1 MITRQCAKS
10 VIVISFKE
18 TIQMRVAFISFCPSK
33 NERSIKLIKA
43 LGASS
48 ISRGNQVDLF
58 NGFEDL
64 VNTRLT
70 MYDYISVVIEPKGF
84 FGGKIFPRVGEFL
97 AMSGNITGKK
107 GCALVIKSGFSSEK
121 TCRNLMRKI
130 ESEGVKLDYFE
141 VIRDEEHARSAGT
154 KIG

>member
-1 MITRQCAKS
+1 
-10 VIVISFKE
+10 
-18 TIQMRVAFISFCPSK
+18 MRVAFISFCPSK
-33 NERSIKLIKA
+33 AERSIKLIKA

-70 MYDYISVVIEPKGF
+70 MYDYISVVIEPKGLF
-84 FGGKIFPRVGEFL
+84 SGKIYPRIGEFL

-107 GCALVIKSGFSSEK
+107 GCALVLKSGFASEK
-121 TCRNLMRKI
+121 SCRNLMRTM